1 MNKIF
6 TILLIALSST
16 LFAQDQVA
24 KNVLD
29 KLSTTTKSYK
39 NMTIGF
45 DFILENTSQNIKEEQ
60 KGILISEDNNFRL
73 EMDAQT
79 IINDGESQ
87 WVYLADMNEAQVMEH
102 DPEDDIMSPN
112 KLFTIYEKGYK
123 YTYVGAEAEKGKRLQ
138 IIDLFPEE
146 SGAFMKITLA
156 VDAAKNQLHKITIHD
171 KNGGTYT
178 YLITAFSSN
187 TTVKPFTFNAADFP
201 GVEVIDL
208 R

>member
-6 TILLIALSST
+6 TILLIALSSA

-24 KNVLD
+24 KDVLD
-29 KLSTTTKSYK
+29 KLSATTKSYK

-45 DFILENTSQNIKEEQ
+45 DFILENTSQNIKEAQ
-60 KGILISEDNNFRL
+60 KGILILEDDNFRL

-87 WVYLADMNEAQVMEH
+87 WVYLADMNEVQIMEH
-102 DPEDDIMSPN
+102 DPEDNMMSPN

-123 YTYVGAEAEKGKRLQ
+123 YTYLGAESEKGKRLQ

-146 SGAFMKITLA
+146 SGAFMKVTLT

-171 KNGGTYT
+171 KNGGTYI
-178 YLITAFSSN
+178 YLITSFSSN
-187 TTVKPFTFNAADFP
+187 TTVKPFTFNSAEFP

>member
-45 DFILENTSQNIKEEQ
+45 NFIFENTSQNIKEER
-60 KGILISEDNNFRL
+60 KGILILEADNFRL

-79 IINDGESQ
+79 IINDGGSQ
-87 WVYLADMNEAQVMEH
+87 WIYLADMNEVQIMEH
-102 DPEDDIMSPN
+102 DPEDDMMSPN

-123 YTYVGAEAEKGKRLQ
+123 YTYVGAKAEKGKRLQ

-146 SGAFMKITLA
+146 SSAFTKIILA

-171 KNGGTYT
+171 KNGGTYI

-187 TTVKPFTFNAADFP
+187 TTIKPFTFNTADFP

>member
-1 MNKIF
+1 MTKLF
-6 TILLIALSST
+6 TTLLIVLSTS

-24 KNVLD
+24 KEVLD

-45 DFILENTSQNIKEEQ
+45 DFIFKNKSQNINEKQ
-60 KGILISEDNNFRL
+60 QGTLILQEDQFRL
-73 EMDAQT
+73 TMEEQT

-87 WVYLADMNEAQVMEH
+87 WVYLADMNEVQIMEH
-102 DPEDDIMSPN
+102 DPEEEMMSPN
-112 KLFTIYEKGYK
+112 KLFTVYEQGYK
-123 YTYVGAEAEKGKRLQ
+123 YTYVGAESEKGKRLQ

-171 KNGGTYT
+171 KNGGSYT
-178 YLITAFSSN
+178 YLVSNFKSN
-187 TTVKPFTFNAADFP
+187 TDVAPFIFNAADYP

>member
-24 KNVLD
+24 KDVLD

-45 DFILENTSQNIKEEQ
+45 DFIFENTSQNIKETQ
-60 KGILISEDNNFRL
+60 KGILILEADNFRL

-79 IINDGESQ
+79 VINNGESQ
-87 WVYLADMNEAQVMEH
+87 WVYLADMNEVQIMEH
-102 DPEDDIMSPN
+102 DPEDDMMSPN

-146 SGAFMKITLA
+146 SSAFIKISLA

-178 YLITAFSSN
+178 YLIAEFSSN
-187 TTVKPFTFNAADFP
+187 TTIKPFTFNAADFP

>member
-1 MNKIF
+1 MNKIL
-6 TILLIALSST
+6 TILLITLSYT
-16 LFAQDQVA
+16 LFSQDQVA
-24 KNVLD
+24 KDVLD

-45 DFILENTSQNIKEEQ
+45 NFILENTSQNIKENQ
-60 KGILISEDNNFRL
+60 KGILILEDDNFRL

-87 WVYLADMNEAQVMEH
+87 WVYLADMNEVQIMEH
-102 DPEDDIMSPN
+102 DPEDDMMNLN

-123 YTYVGAEAEKGKRLQ
+123 YTYVGAESEKGKRLQ
-138 IIDLFPEE
+138 IIDLIPEK
-146 SGAFMKITLA
+146 SGAFMKVTLA
-156 VDAAKNQLHKITIHD
+156 VDAAKNQLQKITIHD

-178 YLITAFSSN
+178 YLITAFTSN

>member
-6 TILLIALSST
+6 TILLITLSST
-16 LFAQDQVA
+16 LFAQDQAA
-24 KNVLD
+24 KDVLD
-29 KLSTTTKSYK
+29 KLSTTTNSYK

-45 DFILENTSQNIKEEQ
+45 DFIFENTSQNIKENQ
-60 KGILISEDNNFRL
+60 KGILILEDDDFRL
-73 EMDAQT
+73 EMDAQI

-87 WVYLADMNEAQVMEH
+87 WVFLADMNEVQIMEH
-102 DPEDDIMSPN
+102 DPEDDMMSPN
-112 KLFTIYEKGYK
+112 KLFSIYEEGYK

-146 SGAFMKITLA
+146 SSAFIKVTLA